1 METQHARD
9 DDYMPTYAGTLAHS
23 RSRLRMLSSAR
34 SPLDAAA
41 CRGASNQ
48 GRPWQGRAGRG
59 LATWRK
65 RNINTYAH
73 EKRINALNLE
83 PLSKLIDLPRRR
95 RKMKDPLPRGAATT
109 RDFRA
114 ALEEID
120 RKMKGMV
127 ISRSVEA
134 LGRAIDEEQ
143 KTEQRM
149 LRPGTGSAA
158 PSTEHKTEG
167 QYVGVRGDGFLR

>member
-1 METQHARD
+1 M
-9 DDYMPTYAGTLAHS
+9 AG
-23 RSRLRMLSSAR
+23 
-34 SPLDAAA
+34 
-41 CRGASNQ
+41 Q
-48 GRPWQGRAGRG
+48 GWEGIGY
-59 LATWRK
+59 LEEK
-65 RNINTYAH
+65 KYKYAH

-83 PLSKLIDLPRRR
+83 PPSKLIDLPRRL
-95 RKMKDPLPRGAATT
+95 PPRGAATT
-109 RDFRA
+109 RNFRA

-158 PSTEHKTEG
+158 PSTEHRTEG
-167 QYVGVRGDGFLR
+167 QYVGVRTYEVMDFSRRSAKASHGEEDRTTDGASWHRLGSTLD

>member
-1 METQHARD
+1 M
-9 DDYMPTYAGTLAHS
+9 AG
-23 RSRLRMLSSAR
+23 
-34 SPLDAAA
+34 
-41 CRGASNQ
+41 Q
-48 GRPWQGRAGRG
+48 GRKGIGY
-59 LATWRK
+59 LEEK
-65 RNINTYAH
+65 KYKYAH

-83 PLSKLIDLPRRR
+83 PLSKLIDLPRRS
-95 RKMKDPLPRGAATT
+95 RKMKDPPPRGAATT

-158 PSTEHKTEG
+158 PSTEHRTEG
-167 QYVGVRGDGFLR
+167 QYVGVRTR

>member
-1 METQHARD
+1 M
-9 DDYMPTYAGTLAHS
+9 AG
-23 RSRLRMLSSAR
+23 
-34 SPLDAAA
+34 
-41 CRGASNQ
+41 Q
-48 GRPWQGRAGRG
+48 GRKGIGEEE
-59 LATWRK
+59 K
-65 RNINTYAH
+65 KYKYAH

-83 PLSKLIDLPRRR
+83 PCSKLNALPRRR
-95 RKMKDPLPRGAATT
+95 RKMKDPPPLGAATT

-134 LGRAIDEEQ
+134 LCSAIDEEQ

-149 LRPGTGSAA
+149 VRPGTGSAA
-158 PSTEHKTEG
+158 PSTEHRTEG
-167 QYVGVRGDGFLR
+167 QYVGVRTLNLEVLSHDRLRPGARLGNR

>member
-1 METQHARD
+1 M
-9 DDYMPTYAGTLAHS
+9 AG
-23 RSRLRMLSSAR
+23 
-34 SPLDAAA
+34 
-41 CRGASNQ
+41 Q
-48 GRPWQGRAGRG
+48 GRKGIGEEE
-59 LATWRK
+59 K
-65 RNINTYAH
+65 KYKYAH

-83 PLSKLIDLPRRR
+83 PLNKHIDLPRRC
-95 RKMKDPLPRGAATT
+95 RKMKDPPPLGAATT

-134 LGRAIDEEQ
+134 LCSAIDEEQ

-149 LRPGTGSAA
+149 VRPGTGSAA
-158 PSTEHKTEG
+158 PSTEHRTEG
-167 QYVGVRGDGFLR
+167 QYVGVRTLNLEVLSHDRLRPGARLGNR

>member
-1 METQHARD
+1 M
-9 DDYMPTYAGTLAHS
+9 AG
-23 RSRLRMLSSAR
+23 
-34 SPLDAAA
+34 
-41 CRGASNQ
+41 Q
-48 GRPWQGRAGRG
+48 GRKGIGY
-59 LATWRK
+59 LEEK
-65 RNINTYAH
+65 KYKYAH

-83 PLSKLIDLPRRR
+83 PCSKLIDLPRRR

-149 LRPGTGSAA
+149 VRPGTGSAA
-158 PSTEHKTEG
+158 PSTEHRTG
-167 QYVGVRGDGFLR
+167 ASTYVGVRTR

>member
-1 METQHARD
+1 M
-9 DDYMPTYAGTLAHS
+9 AG
-23 RSRLRMLSSAR
+23 
-34 SPLDAAA
+34 
-41 CRGASNQ
+41 Q
-48 GRPWQGRAGRG
+48 GRKWIGEEEN
-59 LATWRK
+59 K
-65 RNINTYAH
+65 YKYA
-73 EKRINALNLE
+73 EKIKALNLE
-83 PLSKLIDLPRRR
+83 APSKLNDLPRRR
-95 RKMKDPLPRGAATT
+95 RQMKDPPPRGAATT

-149 LRPGTGSAA
+149 VRPGTGSAA
-158 PSTEHKTEG
+158 PSTEHRTG
-167 QYVGVRGDGFLR
+167 ASTYVGVRTR

>member
-1 METQHARD
+1 MEEKK
-9 DDYMPTYAGTLAHS
+9 Y
-23 RSRLRMLSSAR
+23 
-34 SPLDAAA
+34 
-41 CRGASNQ
+41 
-48 GRPWQGRAGRG
+48 
-59 LATWRK
+59 K
-65 RNINTYAH
+65 YAH

-95 RKMKDPLPRGAATT
+95 KMEDPPPRGAATT

-158 PSTEHKTEG
+158 PSTEHRTEG
-167 QYVGVRGDGFLR
+167 QYVGVRTR

>member
-1 METQHARD
+1 M
-9 DDYMPTYAGTLAHS
+9 AG
-23 RSRLRMLSSAR
+23 
-34 SPLDAAA
+34 
-41 CRGASNQ
+41 Q
-48 GRPWQGRAGRG
+48 GWEGIGY
-59 LATWRK
+59 LEENK
-65 RNINTYAH
+65 YKYAH

-83 PLSKLIDLPRRR
+83 PLNKKKDPPTSRGRC
-95 RKMKDPLPRGAATT
+95 RKMKDPPPRGAATT

-134 LGRAIDEEQ
+134 LCRAIDEEQ

-158 PSTEHKTEG
+158 PSTEHRTEG
-167 QYVGVRGDGFLR
+167 QYVAVRTLNLEVLSHDRLRPGARLGNR

>member
-1 METQHARD
+1 M
-9 DDYMPTYAGTLAHS
+9 AG
-23 RSRLRMLSSAR
+23 
-34 SPLDAAA
+34 
-41 CRGASNQ
+41 Q
-48 GRPWQGRAGRG
+48 GRKGIGY
-59 LATWRK
+59 LEEK
-65 RNINTYAH
+65 KYKYAH

-83 PLSKLIDLPRRR
+83 PGAPNKIDLTRRC
-95 RKMKDPLPRGAATT
+95 RKMKDPPPRGAATT
-109 RDFRA
+109 RNFRA

-158 PSTEHKTEG
+158 PSTEHRTEG
-167 QYVGVRGDGFLR
+167 QYVGVRTYEVMDFSRRSAKASHGEEDRTTDGASWHRLGSTLD

>member
-1 METQHARD
+1 M
-9 DDYMPTYAGTLAHS
+9 AG
-23 RSRLRMLSSAR
+23 
-34 SPLDAAA
+34 
-41 CRGASNQ
+41 Q
-48 GRPWQGRAGRG
+48 GRKGIGY
-59 LATWRK
+59 LEEK
-65 RNINTYAH
+65 KYKYAH

-95 RKMKDPLPRGAATT
+95 KMEDPPPRGAATT

-158 PSTEHKTEG
+158 PSTEHRTEG
-167 QYVGVRGDGFLR
+167 QYVGVRTYEVMDFSRRSAKASHGEEDRTTDGASWHRLGSTLD

>member
-1 METQHARD
+1 MEEKK
-9 DDYMPTYAGTLAHS
+9 Y
-23 RSRLRMLSSAR
+23 
-34 SPLDAAA
+34 
-41 CRGASNQ
+41 
-48 GRPWQGRAGRG
+48 
-59 LATWRK
+59 K
-65 RNINTYAH
+65 YAH

-83 PLSKLIDLPRRR
+83 PCSKLIDLPRRC
-95 RKMKDPLPRGAATT
+95 RKMKDPPPRGAAAATT

-134 LGRAIDEEQ
+134 LCRAIDEEQ

-158 PSTEHKTEG
+158 PSTEHRTEG
-167 QYVGVRGDGFLR
+167 QYVGVRTR

>member
-9 DDYMPTYAGTLAHS
+9 DDYVYAYVRRHTRALTQPFAHALK
-23 RSRLRMLSSAR
+23 RAIPPR
-34 SPLDAAA
+34 
-41 CRGASNQ
+41 RGGLPRGFEPGPAMAGQ
-48 GRPWQGRAGRG
+48 GWEGIGY
-59 LATWRK
+59 LEEK
-65 RNINTYAH
+65 KYKYAH

-83 PLSKLIDLPRRR
+83 PPSKLIDLPRRL
-95 RKMKDPLPRGAATT
+95 PPRGAATT
-109 RDFRA
+109 RNFRA

-158 PSTEHKTEG
+158 PSTEHRTG
-167 QYVGVRGDGFLR
+167 ASTYVGVRTR

>member
-1 METQHARD
+1 M
-9 DDYMPTYAGTLAHS
+9 AG
-23 RSRLRMLSSAR
+23 
-34 SPLDAAA
+34 
-41 CRGASNQ
+41 Q
-48 GRPWQGRAGRG
+48 GRKGIGY
-59 LATWRK
+59 LEEK
-65 RNINTYAH
+65 KYKYAH
-73 EKRINALNLE
+73 KRRINALNLE
-83 PLSKLIDLPRRR
+83 PVSKLIDLPRR
-95 RKMKDPLPRGAATT
+95 RGAATT

-158 PSTEHKTEG
+158 PSTEHRTEG
-167 QYVGVRGDGFLR
+167 QYVGVRTR

>member
-1 METQHARD
+1 M
-9 DDYMPTYAGTLAHS
+9 AG
-23 RSRLRMLSSAR
+23 
-34 SPLDAAA
+34 
-41 CRGASNQ
+41 Q
-48 GRPWQGRAGRG
+48 GRKGIGY
-59 LATWRK
+59 LEEK
-65 RNINTYAH
+65 KYKYAH

-83 PLSKLIDLPRRR
+83 PPSKLIDLPRRR
-95 RKMKDPLPRGAATT
+95 RKMADPPPRGAATT
-109 RDFRA
+109 RNFRA

-158 PSTEHKTEG
+158 PSTEHRTEG
-167 QYVGVRGDGFLR
+167 QYVGVRTYEVMDFSRRSAKASHGVVLSHDRLRPGARLGNR